1 MTVIQ
6 ILGVFVL
13 IVGIILIGIEFYMPG
28 FGIPGVSGTIFT
40 VAGIFLTGRNI
51 SERII
56 VGLVA
61 IILIAVMLV
70 LSIMV
75 FNSKNVKSPIKLD
88 TDLQGKNVFIEEK
101 DMEYLVGKIGI
112 ALTDL
117 KPSGKGEFDGVKL
130 DIITSKYLPKGAQL
144 IITEIKNNKIF
155 VDEVK

>member
-51 SERII
+51 SERIV

-61 IILIAVMLV
+61 IIAIAVMLV
-70 LSIMV
+70 LSIVV

-88 TDLQGKNVFIEEK
+88 TDLQGKNLFIEEK
-101 DMEYLVGKIGI
+101 DMEYLVGKKGT

-117 KPSGKGEFDGVKL
+117 RPSGKGEFDGVKL
-130 DIITSKYLPKGAQL
+130 DIISSGYIAKGADL

-155 VDEVK
+155 VGEVK

>member
-155 VDEVK
+155 VAEVK

>member
-51 SERII
+51 SERIV

-61 IILIAVMLV
+61 IIVIAVMLI
-70 LSIMV
+70 LSIVV

-88 TDLQGKNVFIEEK
+88 TDLQGKNLFIEEK
-101 DMEYLVGKIGI
+101 DMEYLVGKKGI

-117 KPSGKGEFDGVKL
+117 RPSGKGEFDGVKL
-130 DIITSKYLPKGAQL
+130 DIISSGYIAKGADL

-155 VDEVK
+155 VGEVR